1 MFGKCGK
8 NACILPPFNCDYGCF
23 IEIGDNVFINYN
35 CVILDCVKV
44 KIGNNVLF
52 GPNVSLYPATHP
64 I

>member
-8 NACILPPFNCDYGCF
+8 KAFICPPFNCDYGVY

-35 CVILDCVKV
+35 CVILDCVPV

-52 GPNVSLYPATHP
+52 GPNVSLYAATHP
-64 I
+64 T